1 MATNTP
7 NAKSV
12 DALTPEEAESELA
25 RLAGEIA
32 RHDVA
37 YYRQDAPEVSDAEY
51 DALRQRNIAIEARFP
66 DLAREDSPSKRVGAA
81 PVETFDKIRHR
92 VPMLSLGNAFEDDD
106 VTEFDARVRRFLGL
120 SADAPLDITAEP
132 KIDGLSISLRY
143 DGGRLIEA
151 ATRGDG
157 AEGENVTA
165 NVMTIKEI
173 PHRLKGESVPDT
185 IDVRGE
191 IYLGHDDFR
200 RLNEAQTAAGDKV
213 FANPRNAAAGSL
225 RQLDAKITAARPLR
239 FFAYTWG
246 EVSKLPAE
254 TQHGMVAAFKSW
266 GLPVNPRMKVCHSP
280 ADLLAYYRETGLQR
294 ASLGYDID
302 GVVYKVDRLDL
313 QERLG
318 FVSRSPRW
326 AIAHKFPAEQA
337 TTRLLAIEIQ
347 VGRTGS
353 LTPVAKLEPVTVGGV
368 VVSNATLHNEDE
380 IARKDVRIGDTVV
393 VQRAG
398 DVIPQV
404 VEVVLA
410 KREKGAKPYQF
421 PHRCPVCDSEAV
433 RETDESGEADVVRRC
448 TGGLVC
454 PAQAKER
461 LKHFVSRNA
470 FDIEGLGDEKIELFF
485 DEGLIRKPADI
496 FTLAAR
502 DAAASEHLADRKGFG
517 QKSVDNLFRSID
529 MRRTISLERLLFAL
543 GIRHVG
549 ETTARDIAKA
559 FGTWDAVKEAIDA
572 ATAARPGPNYRRLIG
587 LKGLGPKS
595 AETLMQVLGSGQARG
610 GDLFEQG
617 PPTIAMAIAGIKG
630 VRSSAAEALAAAFP
644 DVRSFIETARA
655 GAKEMPGD
663 AYRELASLQGI
674 GEVAADA
681 LIDFFHEAH
690 NREAVESL
698 QQHVNVV
705 AFERQATQA
714 SSVSGKTVVF
724 TGTLIKMTRNEAKA
738 QAERLGAKVAGSVS
752 KKTDYVV
759 AGDEAGS
766 KLDKARELGVAVLSE
781 DEWLALIGGTGAAA
795 HE

>member
-1 MATNTP
+1 MKQTAQS
-7 NAKSV
+7 AKLV
-12 DALTPEEAESELA
+12 DDLTIGEAQGELA
-25 RLAGEIA
+25 RLAAEIA
-32 RHDVA
+32 HHDA
-37 YYRQDAPEVSDAEY
+37 LYYRQDAPEISDADY
-51 DALRQRNIAIEARFP
+51 DALRQRNAAIEARFP
-66 DLAREDSPSKRVGAA
+66 EFIREDSPSKRVGAA
-81 PVETFDKIRHR
+81 PAETFDKVRHR
-92 VPMLSLGNAFEDDD
+92 VPMLSLGNAFEDAD

-120 SADAPLDITAEP
+120 ATDAKLAFTAEP

-143 DGGRLIEA
+143 DGGRLVEA

-173 PHRLKGESVPDT
+173 PHSLKGKDVPDT
-185 IDVRGE
+185 IDIRGE
-191 IYLGHDDFR
+191 IYLAHEDFR
-200 RLNEAQTAAGDKV
+200 QLNERQAAAGEKV

-225 RQLDAKITAARPLR
+225 RQLDATITAARPLR

-246 EVSKLPAE
+246 EVSKLPAD

-266 GLPVNPRMKVCHSP
+266 GLPVNPRMILCHSP
-280 ADLLAYYRETGLQR
+280 EQMLAYYAKTGEER
-294 ASLGYDID
+294 ARLGYDID

-313 QERLG
+313 QDRLG

-337 TTRLLAIEIQ
+337 TTILRDIEIQ

-380 IARKDVRIGDTVV
+380 IARKDVRIGDTVI

-404 VEVVLA
+404 VSVVLE
-410 KREKGAKPYQF
+410 RRPQGAKPYHF

-461 LKHFVSRNA
+461 LKHFVSRLA
-470 FDIEGLGDEKIELFF
+470 FDIEGLGEEKIELFF

-502 DAAASEHLADRKGFG
+502 DAAAPSRLADRKGFG

-529 MRRTISLERLLFAL
+529 ARRTISLERLLFAL

-549 ETTARDIAKA
+549 ETTARDLAKA
-559 FGTWDAVKEAIDA
+559 YGTWEAVKAAIDSA
-572 ATAARPGPNYRRLIG
+572 GAQRPGRHYQRMIG
-587 LKGLGPKS
+587 VKGLGPKT
-595 AETLMQVLGSGQARG
+595 AETIMQTLGGGQARA
-610 GDLFEQG
+610 GDLFDHG
-617 PPTIAMAIAGIKG
+617 PPTFAAAIAGIKG
-630 VRSSAAEALAAAFP
+630 VRSSSADALAEAFP
-644 DVRSFIETARA
+644 SVADFIDTARK
-655 GAKEMPGD
+655 GAHEMPGD
-663 AYRELASLQGI
+663 AYRDLASLQGI

-690 NREAVESL
+690 NREAVAALLE
-698 QQHVNVV
+698 HVTV
-705 AFERQATQA
+705 APYERQATQA
-714 SSVSGKTVVF
+714 SAVTGKTVVF
-724 TGTLIKMTRNEAKA
+724 TGTLVRMTRNEAKA

-759 AGDEAGS
+759 AGEEAGT
-766 KLDKARELGVAVLSE
+766 KLDKARELGVAVLTE
-781 DEWLALIGGTGAAA
+781 DEWLALIG
-795 HE
+795 